1 MEEVSAVASVG
12 LCTSCKHVRRIS
24 SELGSVFFLCRLS
37 AVDPRFAKYPRLPV
51 LSCSGY
57 ENMSRVADS
66 IKIGG
71 LVLRL
76 PSLLYDNALP

>member
-24 SELGSVFFLCRLS
+24 SERGSVFFLCRLS
-37 AVDPRFAKYPRLPV
+37 AVDPRFPKYPRLPV

-57 ENMSRVADS
+57 DGAVRAAQPPQQTDP
-66 IKIGG
+66 
-71 LVLRL
+71 LDL
-76 PSLLYDNALP
+76 PFHFH